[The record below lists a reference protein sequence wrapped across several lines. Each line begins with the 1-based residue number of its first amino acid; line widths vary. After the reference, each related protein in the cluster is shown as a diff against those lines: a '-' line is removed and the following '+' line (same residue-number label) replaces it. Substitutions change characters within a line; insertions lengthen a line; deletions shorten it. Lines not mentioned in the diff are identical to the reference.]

1 MAGDLP
7 KGAVIVKEKVDN
19 EAGDKLREVK
29 KTSSFAQF
37 LAVMKKN
44 EEEAVVAK
52 SGDMEVIESISSDDL
67 GKMQKDKRLVGYD
80 PDTKTAL
87 VLKIV
92 FLAKK
97 KKAEEKVKAG
107 KGK

>member
-1 MAGDLP
+1 MADNVP
-7 KGAVIVKEKVDN
+7 KGATVVKEKVTD

-29 KTSSFAQF
+29 QVSSFAQF

-44 EEEAVVAK
+44 EEEAIVAK
-52 SGDMEVIESISSDDL
+52 SGDMEVIENISIADL

-80 PDTKTAL
+80 PETKTAL
-87 VLKIV
+87 VLKLA

-97 KKAEEKVKAG
+97 AK